1 MKCSNLSPIFI
12 VLFLLIGFSLVVQTV
27 KNPLAR
33 QETQIQS
40 LGPEDPL
47 KKGMATN
54 SSSLAWRIPW
64 TEEPEGLHGVT
75 KSQTR
80 WETKHTLL
88 LSCITLLY
96 ILDTFLDIYFAFHSF
111 LLASPPPPLVL
122 LRYN

>member
-40 LGPEDPL
+40 LGGPEDPL
-47 KKGMATN
+47 KKGMATS

-64 TEEPEGLHGVT
+64 TEEPEGLHRVT
-75 KSQTR
+75 KSRT
-80 WETKHTLL
+80 
-88 LSCITLLY
+88 
-96 ILDTFLDIYFAFHSF
+96 
-111 LLASPPPPLVL
+111 
-122 LRYN
+122 